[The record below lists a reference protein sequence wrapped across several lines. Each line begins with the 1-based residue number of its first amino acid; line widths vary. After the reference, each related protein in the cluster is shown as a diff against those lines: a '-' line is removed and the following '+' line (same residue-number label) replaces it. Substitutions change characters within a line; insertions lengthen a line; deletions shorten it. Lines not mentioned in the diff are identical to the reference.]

1 MALLYGFFEILRV
14 IDTNIYSVI
23 MNLVLTDKEIHM
35 QSETVTNTS
44 CTSFSA
50 SATGN
55 ERRLPIRID
64 LEILD
69 ICTEV
74 DIISHF
80 DALNLTCN
88 SCKNKYC
95 CEAIF
100 EITGFA
106 NHLTQIELDEYASK
120 ICEIFERHYMR
131 IKVFTFSEN
140 NCGFFK
146 VEQTARKT
154 QAVSVA

>member
-1 MALLYGFFEILRV
+1 MGKIP
-14 IDTNIYSVI
+14 
-23 MNLVLTDKEIHM
+23 
-35 QSETVTNTS
+35 NTS
-44 CTSFSA
+44 CSSQTSGS
-50 SATGN
+50 
-55 ERRLPIRID
+55 EIRLPIQVD
-64 LEILD
+64 LTKLLD
-69 ICTEV
+69 IRTKR

-80 DALNLTCN
+80 CGVNLTCN

-95 CEAIF
+95 SEAIF

-120 ICEIFERHYMR
+120 ISKIFERRYTR

-146 VEQTARKT
+146 IEQTAEKT
-154 QAVSVA
+154 QAARAA